1 MYKRL
6 TKCPKCGGKMEQV
19 AYANIEID
27 RCQDCHGLW
36 FDAQEA
42 EKLKQID
49 GSEILDDGNPEL
61 GRYYNRNRTKI
72 SCPRCRAK
80 MSQMLDIDR
89 YSIWYEKC
97 PKCQGIWL
105 DAGEFK
111 KFKDNFTQTGFTHKL
126 KQWLH
131 LS

>member
-6 TKCPKCGGKMEQV
+6 TKCPKCDGEIEQV
-19 AYANIEID
+19 DYANIEID

-36 FDAQEA
+36 FDGQEA
-42 EKLKQID
+42 EKLKEID
-49 GSEILDDGNPEL
+49 GSEILDDGNPDL
-61 GRYYNRNRTKI
+61 GYYYSRNRTHI
-72 SCPRCRAK
+72 ACPRCGTK
-80 MSQMLDIDR
+80 MKRMLDIDR

-97 PKCQGIWL
+97 PNCQGMWL

-111 KFKDNFTQTGFTHKL
+111 RFKSNFTQTGVTQKI

-131 LS
+131 LG